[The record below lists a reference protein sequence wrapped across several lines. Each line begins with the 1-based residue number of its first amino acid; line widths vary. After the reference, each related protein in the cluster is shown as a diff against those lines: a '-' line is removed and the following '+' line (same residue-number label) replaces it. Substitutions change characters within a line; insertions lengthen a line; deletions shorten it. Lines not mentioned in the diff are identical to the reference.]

1 MPVLYAAARL
11 MVCPSFYE
19 GFGLPVAEAMACG
32 CPVLCSWSSSLPEV
46 AGDAAVYFRP
56 RDAWDLASKARSLL
70 MDEAAL
76 AAMSARGLV
85 RVRRFSY
92 PLAAERLLEILR
104 AADPGRRVTRGVGF
118 RIVQDCELASVTFL
132 ERPSTRHPAV
142 GVVRTRS
149 GDRS

>member
-1 MPVLYAAARL
+1 
-11 MVCPSFYE
+11 
-19 GFGLPVAEAMACG
+19 MACG

-56 RDAWDLASKARSLL
+56 RDVWDLASKAKSLL

-104 AADPGRRVTRGVGF
+104 AADPGRRVTRCSGF
-118 RIVQDCELASVTFL
+118 PIVQNCELPSETFL
-132 ERPSTRHPAV
+132 ERPSTYHPAV

-149 GDRS
+149 GNRS